1 MNSPRPEAGR
11 LTPQGHPSSSP
22 DSHRLGPL
30 TRAAWQMEQ
39 GPEVRIL
46 HSQQTG
52 RRGRL
57 GQEAACLGVCE
68 IWLKT

>member
-1 MNSPRPEAGR
+1 MNRPMPEVGCPA
-11 LTPQGHPSSSP
+11 PKGHPLSSC

-30 TRAAWQMEQ
+30 TRAVCQMEQ

-46 HSQQTG
+46 HSQQTEW
-52 RRGRL
+52 RGHL